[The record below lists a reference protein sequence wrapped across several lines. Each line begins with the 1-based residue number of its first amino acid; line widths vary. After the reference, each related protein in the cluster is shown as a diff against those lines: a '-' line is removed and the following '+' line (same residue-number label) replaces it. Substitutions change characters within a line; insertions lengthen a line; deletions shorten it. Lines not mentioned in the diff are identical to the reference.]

1 MDINGFW
8 NAVLS
13 QNRDKMKSYFH
24 EDAYINWHCSN
35 EHFSVDEYI
44 RANCEYPGEWDGTI
58 ERIEQIGN
66 LIITAVNVYTTDK
79 EMSFHVVS
87 FIKIHN
93 EKIISIDEYW
103 GDDGNAPQWR
113 IDMRIGTPIHGST
126 ESIRQP

>member
-1 MDINGFW
+1 MDIKGFW

-13 QNRDKMKSYFH
+13 QNREKMKSYFR

-35 EHFSVDEYI
+35 EHFTVDEYI

-87 FIKIHN
+87 FIKI
-93 EKIISIDEYW
+93 EDISSDKISILSLNVLVYFL
-103 GDDGNAPQWR
+103 A
-113 IDMRIGTPIHGST
+113 
-126 ESIRQP
+126 

>member
-1 MDINGFW
+1 MDIKGFW

-13 QNRDKMKSYFH
+13 QNREKMKSYFR

-35 EHFSVDEYI
+35 EHFTVDEYI

-87 FIKIHN
+87 FIKIDN

-103 GDDGNAPQWR
+103 GDDGSAPQWR
-113 IDMRIGTPIHGST
+113 LDMRIGTPIKGSN
-126 ESIRQP
+126 ESICQP